1 MAMAL
6 LAFAGFLRF
15 DELAN
20 LKLKDL
26 ALHDTRFELF
36 IESSKTDQYRE
47 GAIVPIVKSGTDLC
61 PWGNLEKYLSQAKL
75 TLPTSSQGGDDYL
88 FGNIQTKSGSQSIR
102 PGSKLSYTR
111 CREVLLKK
119 IADVGLDPKS
129 FSWHSFR
136 SGGASAAANGGISDR
151 MFKPHGRWRSQ
162 NAKDDVADLLES
174 RLAVSMSLGL

>member
-1 MAMAL
+1 MIL
-6 LAFAGFLRF
+6 IL
-15 DELAN
+15 N
-20 LKLKDL
+20 
-26 ALHDTRFELF
+26 FELF

-88 FGNIQTKSGSQSIR
+88 FGNIQTKSGSHKTIWSL
-102 PGSKLSYTR
+102 GGWTTR

-119 IADVGLDPKS
+119 TADVGLDPKS

-151 MFKPHGRWRSQ
+151 MFKRHGRRRSE
-162 NAKDDVADLLES
+162 NARVVTLQT
-174 RLAVSMSLGL
+174 R

>member
-1 MAMAL
+1 MN
-6 LAFAGFLRF
+6 F
-15 DELAN
+15 
-20 LKLKDL
+20 
-26 ALHDTRFELF
+26 F

-61 PWGNLEKYLSQAKL
+61 PWGNLEKYLSLAKL

-88 FGNIQTKSGSQSIR
+88 LRNIQTRSGSQSR
-102 PGSKLSYTR
+102 LSPSASKLSCTR

-136 SGGASAAANGGISDR
+136 SDGASAAANGGISDR
-151 MFKPHGRWRSQ
+151 MFKRLGR
-162 NAKDDVADLLES
+162 
-174 RLAVSMSLGL
+174 